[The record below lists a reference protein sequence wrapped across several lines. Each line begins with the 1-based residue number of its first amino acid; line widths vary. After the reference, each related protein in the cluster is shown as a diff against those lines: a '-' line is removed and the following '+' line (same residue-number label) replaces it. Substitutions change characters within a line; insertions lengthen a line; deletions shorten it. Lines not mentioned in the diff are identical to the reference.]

1 MERHR
6 VCDHDEP
13 CGCYGQGYAEA
24 SDPDEETVISGVPAH
39 SPGPDEALS
48 KSLSAQAFRDPT
60 VWLLL
65 AARAFGSVGS
75 QMTIVHMLAFLFL
88 AGYGEMQAAFAIGTA
103 GLLGIGARPGIGL
116 LSDILGREIVYT
128 FSMAMTVAAIMVVLF
143 FSADG
148 VWWALVSFVALAGF
162 SEGIGGL
169 LIGAKAADLYPPR
182 MLGTVMGLLFG
193 LPDFR
198 RVDDHFHFPDGPPD
212 SPPAGATSEQLLVSG
227 RGSFSGDCI

>member
-1 MERHR
+1 MERYR

-48 KSLSAQAFRDPT
+48 KSLSAQAF
-60 VWLLL
+60 
-65 AARAFGSVGS
+65 GSVGS

-88 AGYGEMQAAFAIGTA
+88 AGYGEMQAALAIGTA

-198 RVDDHFHFPDGPPD
+198 RVDDHFHFPDVVRRTRLPR
-212 SPPAGATSEQLLVSG
+212 AQLLNSFLLAEEDRSPVTVSDG
-227 RGSFSGDCI
+227 FG